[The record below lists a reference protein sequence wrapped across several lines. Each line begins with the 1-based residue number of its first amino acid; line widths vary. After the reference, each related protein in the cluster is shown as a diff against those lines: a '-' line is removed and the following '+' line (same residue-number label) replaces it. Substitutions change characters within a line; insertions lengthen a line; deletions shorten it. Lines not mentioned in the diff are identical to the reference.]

1 MGDPVSAANFFT
13 AKVTLVDGIEIGGG
27 WTKVDGMDM
36 KVNTSEKE
44 EGGNP
49 FFKHLLFNRIEYS
62 PITLTRPVK
71 ADSAALRRQ
80 IASIATKF
88 LPVQVEV
95 ILRSPKGD
103 QISTW
108 QLMNATITNYKAP
121 SFGITSTG
129 LAEESITVHHQGFM
143 ESFLAATAGKLLGG
157 VGV

>member
-1 MGDPVSAANFFT
+1 VGDPVNAASFFT
-13 AKVTLVDGIEIGGG
+13 AKVTLLGGIEVGGG
-27 WTKVDGMDM
+27 WTKVDGLDM
-36 KVNTSEKE
+36 KMSTQEKE

-62 PITLTRPVK
+62 PVTLTRPVK
-71 ADSAALRRQ
+71 ADSAALRMS

-95 ILRSPKGD
+95 ILHSAKGE

-121 SFGITSTG
+121 SFGITNTG
-129 LAEESITVHHQGFM
+129 LAEESITVHHQGFL
-143 ESFLAATAGKLLGG
+143 ESFAAAMAGKLLGG